1 MNWKLI
7 LSILSSVNGGLITGA
22 ALFNPLVGQDVSL
35 KIISVLGLCQI
46 VVSAINSN
54 LSTQGNTVKSVA
66 AMPGVQQ
73 ITVNSQANPTLA
85 QIAVSNDAD
94 SAKVEPSPSAAAIVA
109 ATAKAG

>member
-1 MNWKLI
+1 M
-7 LSILSSVNGGLITGA
+7 
-22 ALFNPLVGQDVSL
+22 
-35 KIISVLGLCQI
+35 
-46 VVSAINSN
+46 
-54 LSTQGNTVKSVA
+54 KSVA

-73 ITVNSQANPTLA
+73 ITVNSQASPTLA